1 MLSFAALDIEY
12 LTAGT
17 REDGVFTATADEN
30 GTYTLWG
37 KVKSVTGCEGARVFV
52 NGEQVILYEGCIFIA
67 DLKVIGNAPTT
78 YEIVAE
84 MDNFVT
90 VTATVVVLPSA
101 KASVGV

>member
-1 MLSFAALDIEY
+1 M
-12 LTAGT
+12 
-17 REDGVFTATADEN
+17 
-30 GTYTLWG
+30 
-37 KVKSVTGCEGARVFV
+37 FV

-101 KASVGV
+101 GAVSVGV